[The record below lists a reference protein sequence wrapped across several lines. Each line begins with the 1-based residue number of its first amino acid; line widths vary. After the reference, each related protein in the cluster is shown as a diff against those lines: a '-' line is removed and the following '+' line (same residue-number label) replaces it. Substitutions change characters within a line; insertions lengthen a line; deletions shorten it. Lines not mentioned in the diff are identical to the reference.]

1 MVTFKMAHAQSK
13 LIERMSCKGE
23 SQSILAR
30 TEGET
35 MKGEF
40 WDLCVG
46 LYRLRLLTKNSLTP
60 IKFKIGWVLDL
71 V

>member
-1 MVTFKMAHAQSK
+1 MVMFKMAHAQSK

-23 SQSILAR
+23 SQSILVR

-40 WDLCVG
+40 WDPCVG
-46 LYRLRLLTKNSLTP
+46 LYLLISASVTYQELPDPNQ
-60 IKFKIGWVLDL
+60 I
-71 V
+71 